1 MDGWTKPLIDS
12 TTKRVRD
19 FAASMHNHH
28 LGQFE
33 VQIDFNTVIPHF
45 WEKCEKCE
53 KIKKDSENHS
63 SETIDRTEFCLA
75 SSERG
80 DLDLS

>member
-1 MDGWTKPLIDS
+1 M
-12 TTKRVRD
+12 TKRVRD

-28 LGQFE
+28 LGQCE
-33 VQIDFNTVIPHF
+33 VKIDFNTLIPHF
-45 WEKCEKCE
+45 WEKCE

-63 SETIDRTEFCLA
+63 SETIDGTEFCLA

-80 DLDLS
+80 DLALS